1 MTPQIHVSVGS
12 GSVGVGDPFDY
23 VVEAQGTA
31 PVRVTA
37 DTGPFVAVAA
47 PQVARSGGGD
57 AQVVRVTQHLICVDR
72 GCVPGAGARRVVLP
86 AVHVTS
92 GDGAATAR
100 AAVTLVPRV
109 PAKAVAAS
117 RAQYRTQVDVP
128 PASSPVPA
136 GALAALLVAAAVV
149 LALLAMSIVV
159 RGRRHHPQLRGRPA
173 LGLIDALRLL
183 RESAGRPPADRRRA
197 ADLAGRLAPTAH
209 AEAMRVAW
217 ARPDPDAGDV
227 TSLASRIETEAG

>member
-1 MTPQIHVSVGS
+1 MTPQVHVSVGS

-23 VVEAQGTA
+23 VVEARGTA

-47 PQVARSGGGD
+47 PQVARSGSGD
-57 AQVVRVTQHLICVDR
+57 AQVVRLTQHLICVDR
-72 GCVPGAGARRVVLP
+72 GCVPDARPRRVLLP
-86 AVHVTS
+86 TVHVTS
-92 GDGAATAR
+92 GDGTATGR

-117 RAQYRTQVDVP
+117 TADYRTQLGVP

-136 GALAALLVAAAVV
+136 AALAALLVAVAAVLV
-149 LALLAMSIVV
+149 LLAVWIVV
-159 RGRRHHPQLRGRPA
+159 RGRRHGALRARRS
-173 LGLIDALRLL
+173 LGLADALRLL

-197 ADLAGRLAPTAH
+197 ADLAGRLAPTSH
-209 AEAMRVAW
+209 TEAMRVAW

-227 TSLASRIETEAG
+227 ASLASRIETEAG